1 MTPKT
6 AGNALESVFPA
17 FSVMKRTDFR
27 THCVL
32 EKQKKGLYFKSKAC
46 YNI

>member
-1 MTPKT
+1 MNPKT

-32 EKQKKGLYFKSKAC
+32 ENQKKGLYFKSKAC
-46 YNI
+46 YNL